1 MTRSVAGAEETA
13 TGDVNAIFTVSVE
26 GWKVCD
32 AEAPATE
39 DPFNSSVKL
48 IL

>member
-13 TGDVNAIFTVSVE
+13 TGDVNAMLTVSVE
-26 GWKVCD
+26 VWKLCD
-32 AEAPATE
+32 AEAPATK

-48 IL
+48 IF